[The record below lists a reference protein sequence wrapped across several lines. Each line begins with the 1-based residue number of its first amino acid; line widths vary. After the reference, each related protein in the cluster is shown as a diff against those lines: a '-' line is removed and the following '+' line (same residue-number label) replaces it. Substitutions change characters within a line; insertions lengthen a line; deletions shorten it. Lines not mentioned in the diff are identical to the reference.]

1 MQDITGRQDF
11 DDTWLF
17 EQPQGLGTF
26 ETWDTLEYII
36 KDRITTGSQVIKLP
50 NNLNKIQ
57 VNQTLLYWFGDNAN
71 IILATELHKA
81 PQALVVSVTGK
92 NPRYTGKPPYAST
105 LYHAIL
111 KDQHQSLRVLS
122 DKTLSD
128 EGYSIWKRLVN
139 LGHSVSVYDTLNP
152 GKTFHTFTSSSEL
165 DQFFSKDDTEY
176 KRYQFVLSESGEV
189 LAETRNMFSIRRY
202 RESIPGLL

>member
-1 MQDITGRQDF
+1 MDITGRQDF
-11 DDTWLF
+11 VETWLS

-26 ETWDTLEYII
+26 ETWDTLEYVI
-36 KDRITTGSQVIKLP
+36 KDRITNGSQVIKLP

-57 VNQTLLYWFGDNAN
+57 GNQTLLYWFGDNAN

-189 LAETRNMFSIRRY
+189 LAETRNMFLIRRY